1 MRPKAARPCSAT
13 RERAALSRPTRY
25 DALPASCARPMAP
38 GRSGERV
45 SERGPGSL
53 GSATELA
60 RSARLLGA
68 DGREC
73 ARVCLACASRCISS
87 ALARWRRASESTLRS
102 PSSAPA
108 CSSSTALVWISEYS
122 ATAASSSSLRVMFA
136 AETSDWYSSRSSS
149 RFGPPPLP
157 RPEARRVLASAA
169 ARRWRNTSDACRKKS
184 HLSALSRLSLGEIR
198 GACRKYSHATRVSA
212 RPSTVSPPSI
222 TPGFVSRPRRFHRSC
237 VALACRVVC
246 SAGGASRRREWKSI
260 SALAS
265 RCSSSSIPADPC
277 CSCSFCRCASRSSSL
292 ASSTSPSNMRTSCVC
307 LRPSSS

>member
-25 DALPASCARPMAP
+25 DALPASCVRPMAP

-45 SERGPGSL
+45 SERGPGRL
-53 GSATELA
+53 GSDTEFA
-60 RSARLLGA
+60 RSVRLLGA

-73 ARVCLACASRCISS
+73 ARVCFACASRCISS
-87 ALARWRRASESTLRS
+87 ALARWRRASERTLRS

-108 CSSSTALVWISEYS
+108 WSSSTALVWISEYS

-157 RPEARRVLASAA
+157 RPEPRRALASAA
-169 ARRWRNTSDACRKKS
+169 ARRWRSTSDACRKKS
-184 HLSALSRLSLGEIR
+184 R
-198 GACRKYSHATRVSA
+198 ATRVSA
-212 RPSTVSPPSI
+212 RPSAVSPPSI

-277 CSCSFCRCASRSSSL
+277 FSCSFCRCASRSSSL